1 MDDVVQK
8 RYLWYNDGM
17 RKTTG
22 SLLLLLT
29 ALIWGAAF
37 VAQRT
42 GMDHVGP
49 FTFQTARSMLGALA
63 LVPVIIWQ
71 KKRLGRAFRMPT
83 LAGSLCC
90 GLALTVA
97 ATLQQMGLVYTSASK
112 AGFIGSLYVVFVP
125 LISLFLGRK
134 AGKMVWIGVGLTI
147 AGMFFI
153 SGLGSGKLVLQKGDF
168 LLLLSAICYAVHI
181 LVVAHFAPYMD
192 GVALSCAQFIVA
204 AVCTL
209 PLALIFEHP
218 TAEGLLDA
226 KWALLY
232 TGVLSSGVGY
242 TLQIIGQKYVHSAV
256 ASLLMSLESVF
267 SLLAG
272 MLLLKETLKPMEWW
286 GCALV
291 LGAVMISQLPDR
303 KKA

>member
-1 MDDVVQK
+1 MLCKNGIYGIIQSMK
-8 RYLWYNDGM
+8 
-17 RKTTG
+17 KTSG
-22 SLLLLLT
+22 SLMLLLT

-49 FTFQTARSMLGALA
+49 LTFQMTRSVMGAFA
-63 LVPVIIWQ
+63 LLPVIAWQ
-71 KKRLGRAFRMPT
+71 KKRLGSAFRMPT

-97 ATLQQMGLVYTSASK
+97 AALQQMGLVYTSASK

-125 LISLFLGRK
+125 LISFFLGK
-134 AGKMVWIGVGLTI
+134 KIGKTVVLGVALTI
-147 AGMFFI
+147 AGMFLI
-153 SGLGSGKLVLQKGDF
+153 SGLGSGTLVLQKGDF
-168 LLLLSAICYAVHI
+168 LLLLSAVCYAVHI
-181 LVVAHFAPYMD
+181 LVVAHFAPHMD

-204 AVCTL
+204 ALCTL
-209 PLALIFEHP
+209 VPALVLEHP
-218 TAEGLLDA
+218 TWAGIWDA

-232 TGVLSSGVGY
+232 TGILSSGVGY
-242 TLQIIGQKYVHSAV
+242 TLQIIGQAYVHSAV

-267 SLLAG
+267 ALLTG
-272 MLLLKETLKPMEWW
+272 MLLLGERLKTMEWW

-291 LGAVMISQLPDR
+291 LAAVMVSQLPDR
-303 KKA
+303 KKK